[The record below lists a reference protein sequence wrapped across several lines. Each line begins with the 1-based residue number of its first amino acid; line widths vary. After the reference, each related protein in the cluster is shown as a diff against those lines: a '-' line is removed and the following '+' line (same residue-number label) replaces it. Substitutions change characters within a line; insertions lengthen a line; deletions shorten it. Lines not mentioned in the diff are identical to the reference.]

1 MSRKRNIEW
10 SEIRVIDMELYG
22 RSVIWTDKPEITE
35 ENVIDV
41 LIKAMPV
48 HLKNRAETDFLIKYE
63 KGYQP
68 LQRKAA
74 KSYRPDIDF
83 QSVDNVAAEVT
94 EFNTSY
100 RWGNPV
106 TLIQRGEVD
115 AGIGEDETVDV
126 ALLNECYDAQDI
138 NSKNQELGRYVE
150 ICGVGYTYVDLNK
163 DYEDGESYF
172 TVNVLDPRYA
182 FVIRSSYYA
191 DHRTMVGVTYREDDN
206 GLRHYTAITK
216 RQRFEIEEFK
226 ILNGNSDGERGQ
238 RFGDRSGEMNPWG
251 VIPVIEYI
259 RSYDRMGC
267 FERHIPEMDA
277 LNLLIS
283 DTLNQVD
290 QQTQAVW
297 HTNDVDFPVKEV
309 EVTNEDG
316 TVTTEEVE
324 VKPASGDWLETFT
337 TPDGKQPFIRP
348 LTMEYDYGGILQTV
362 MNKRSLILQKCGV
375 PERNSANGGSTGVAM
390 SDATGWSAAESSANK
405 QQLIIESAKMQEVRV
420 VLKVI
425 QKSTDVPSD
434 SPLLKLKAR
443 DIRPNVKRNRSF
455 DLITKSNALAT
466 LLSHGVNG
474 LHAFKTVNLFE
485 DNTQVWADSEEM
497 ITKYQKK
504 LFEEQKT
511 ESNGT
516 KNEAEKIP
524 DRTAS
529 DISDQRNES
538 PVIDGTQR
546 INYSEKNRKG

>member
-1 MSRKRNIEW
+1 
-10 SEIRVIDMELYG
+10 MELYG

-35 ENVIDV
+35 ENIIDV
-41 LIKAMPV
+41 LVKAMPV

-63 KGYQP
+63 KGRQP
-68 LQRKAA
+68 LQRKVA

-115 AGIGEDETVDV
+115 AGTGEDETVDV

-172 TVNVLDPRYA
+172 TINVLDPRYA

-238 RFGDRSGEMNPWG
+238 RFGNRSGEMNPWG
-251 VIPVIEYI
+251 VIPIIEYI

-267 FERHIPEMDA
+267 FERQIPEMDA

-425 QKSTDVPSD
+425 QKSTDVPAD

-504 LFEEQKT
+504 LFEEQKQ
-511 ESNGT
+511 ESSD

-538 PVIDGTQR
+538 PVVDGTQR

>member
-1 MSRKRNIEW
+1 
-10 SEIRVIDMELYG
+10 MELYG

-35 ENVIDV
+35 ENIIDV
-41 LIKAMPV
+41 LVKAMPV

-63 KGYQP
+63 KGHQP
-68 LQRKAA
+68 LQRKVA

-115 AGIGEDETVDV
+115 AGTGEDETVDV

-226 ILNGNSDGERGQ
+226 ILNGNSDSERGQ
-238 RFGDRSGEMNPWG
+238 RFGNRSGEMNPWG
-251 VIPVIEYI
+251 VIPIIEYI

-267 FERHIPEMDA
+267 FERQIPEMDA

-504 LFEEQKT
+504 LFEEQRT

>member
-1 MSRKRNIEW
+1 MYGRNI
-10 SEIRVIDMELYG
+10 
-22 RSVIWTDKPEITE
+22 IWTDRPEITE
-35 ENVIDV
+35 ENIIDV
-41 LIKAMPV
+41 LVKAMPS
-48 HLKNRAETDFLIKYE
+48 HLKNRVDIDYLIKYE

-68 LQRKAA
+68 LQRKEPKA
-74 KSYRPDIDF
+74 YRPNIDWE
-83 QSVDNVAAEVT
+83 SVDNVAAECT

-100 RWGNPV
+100 RWGNPI
-106 TLIQRGEVD
+106 TFIQRGEVD
-115 AGIGEDETVDV
+115 AGDGRNETIDV
-126 ALLNECYDAQDI
+126 ALLNECYDSQDI
-138 NSKNQELGRYVE
+138 QSKNQELGRYVE
-150 ICGVGYTYVDLNK
+150 ICGVGYTYVDINK
-163 DYEDGESYF
+163 EYEDGESYF
-172 TVNVLDPRYA
+172 TVDVLDPRYA
-182 FVIRSSYYA
+182 FIIRSSYYQ
-191 DHRTMVGVTYREDDN
+191 DHRPMVGVTYRVDDD
-206 GLRHYTAITK
+206 GLHHYTAITK
-216 RQRFEIEEFK
+216 RQRFEIEEYK
-226 ILNGNSDGERGQ
+226 ILNGENKGGTDYS
-238 RFGDRSGEMNPWG
+238 FGNRSGEMNPWG
-251 VIPVIEYI
+251 MIPIIEYI

-267 FERHIPEMDA
+267 FERQIPEMDA

-283 DTLNQVD
+283 STLDQVD

-297 HTNDVDFPVKEV
+297 HTNDVDFPTEQI
-309 EVTNEDG
+309 EVTNDDG
-316 TVTTEEVE
+316 TTTTQEV
-324 VKPASGDWLETFT
+324 VRKPESGDWLETFT

-348 LTMEYDYGGILQTV
+348 LVMEYDYSGILQTV

-405 QQLIIESAKMQEVRV
+405 QQLIVESAKMQEVKV
-420 VLKVI
+420 VLRILK
-425 QKSTDVPSD
+425 KSTDVPAD

-529 DISDQRNES
+529 DISDQKDES
-538 PVIDGTQR
+538 PVVDGINQ
-546 INYSEKNRKG
+546 INYSAKNRKR

>member
-1 MSRKRNIEW
+1 
-10 SEIRVIDMELYG
+10 MELYG
-22 RSVIWTDKPEITE
+22 RNIIWTDRPEITE
-35 ENVIDV
+35 ENIIDV
-41 LIKAMPV
+41 LVKAMPS
-48 HLKNRAETDFLIKYE
+48 HLKNRVDIDYLIKYE

-68 LQRKAA
+68 LQRKEPKA
-74 KSYRPDIDF
+74 YRPNIDWE
-83 QSVDNVAAEVT
+83 SVDNVAAECT

-100 RWGNPV
+100 RWGNPI
-106 TLIQRGEVD
+106 TFIQRGEVD
-115 AGIGEDETVDV
+115 AGDGRNETIDV
-126 ALLNECYDAQDI
+126 ALLNECYDSQDI
-138 NSKNQELGRYVE
+138 QSKNQELGRYVE
-150 ICGVGYTYVDLNK
+150 ICGVGYTYVDINK
-163 DYEDGESYF
+163 EYEDGESYF
-172 TVNVLDPRYA
+172 TVDVLDPRYA
-182 FVIRSSYYA
+182 FIIRSSYYQ
-191 DHRTMVGVTYREDDN
+191 DHRPMVGVTYRVDDD
-206 GLRHYTAITK
+206 GLHHYTAITK
-216 RQRFEIEEFK
+216 RQRFEIEEYK
-226 ILNGNSDGERGQ
+226 ILNGENKGGTDYS
-238 RFGDRSGEMNPWG
+238 FGNRSGEMNPWG
-251 VIPVIEYI
+251 MIPIIEYI

-267 FERHIPEMDA
+267 FERQIPEMDA

-283 DTLNQVD
+283 STLDQVD

-297 HTNDVDFPVKEV
+297 HTNDVDFPTEQI
-309 EVTNEDG
+309 EVTNDDG
-316 TVTTEEVE
+316 TTTTQEV
-324 VKPASGDWLETFT
+324 VRKPESGDWLETFT

-348 LTMEYDYGGILQTV
+348 LVMEYDYSGILQTV

-375 PERNSANGGSTGVAM
+375 PERNFANGGSTGVAM

-405 QQLIIESAKMQEVRV
+405 QQLIVESAKMQEVKV
-420 VLKVI
+420 VLKI
-425 QKSTDVPSD
+425 LKKSTDVPAD

-529 DISDQRNES
+529 DISDQKDES
-538 PVIDGTQR
+538 PVVDGINQ
-546 INYSEKNRKG
+546 INYSAKNRKR

>member
-1 MSRKRNIEW
+1 MIN
-10 SEIRVIDMELYG
+10 MELYG
-22 RSVIWTDKPEITE
+22 RNIIWTDVPEITE
-35 ENVIDV
+35 ENIIDV
-41 LIKAMPV
+41 LIKAMPY
-48 HLKNRAETDFLIKYE
+48 HKKNRMDIDYLIKYE
-63 KGYQP
+63 KGFQP
-68 LQRKAA
+68 LQRKEPKA
-74 KSYRPDIDF
+74 YRPTIDWE
-83 QSVDNVAAEVT
+83 SVDNVAAEVT

-100 RWGNPV
+100 RWGNPI
-106 TLIQRGEVD
+106 TFIQRGEVD
-115 AGIGEDETVDV
+115 AGNGKDETVDV
-126 ALLNECYDAQDI
+126 ALLNECYDAQNI
-138 NSKNQELGRYVE
+138 QSKNQELGRYVE
-150 ICGVGYTYVDLNK
+150 ICGIGYTYVDINK
-163 DYEDGESYF
+163 EYEDGESYF
-172 TVNVLDPRYA
+172 TVDVLDPRYA
-182 FVIRSSYYA
+182 FIIRSSYYQ
-191 DHRTMVGVTYREDDN
+191 DHRPMVGVTYRVDDD
-206 GLRHYTAITK
+206 GLHHYTVFSRK
-216 RQRFEIEEFK
+216 QRFEIEEFK
-226 ILNGNSDGERGQ
+226 ILNGGTSETGKK
-238 RFGDRSGEMNPWG
+238 FGDRSGEMNPWG
-251 VIPVIEYI
+251 AIPIIEYI

-267 FERHIPEMDA
+267 FERQIPEMDA

-283 DTLNQVD
+283 STLDQVD

-504 LFEEQKT
+504 LFEEQRT

>member
-1 MSRKRNIEW
+1 
-10 SEIRVIDMELYG
+10 MELYG
-22 RSVIWTDKPEITE
+22 RNVIWTDKPEITE
-35 ENVIDV
+35 ENIIEI
-41 LIKAMPV
+41 LIKAMPI
-48 HLKNRAETDFLIKYE
+48 HLKNRGEIDFLIKYE
-63 KGYQP
+63 KGLQP
-68 LQRKAA
+68 LQRKSA
-74 KSYRPDIDF
+74 KTYRPDIDF

-100 RWGNPV
+100 RWGNPI
-106 TLIQRGEVD
+106 TFIQRGEVD
-115 AGIGEDETVDV
+115 AGDGRNETVDV
-126 ALLNECYDAQDI
+126 ALLNECYDSQDI
-138 NSKNQELGRYVE
+138 QSKNQELGRYVE

-163 DYEDGESYF
+163 EYEDGESYF

-191 DHRTMVGVTYREDDN
+191 DHRPMVGVAYREDEN
-206 GLRHYTAITK
+206 GLRHYTAITR
-216 RQRFEIEEFK
+216 RQRFEIEEYK
-226 ILNGNSDGERGQ
+226 ILNGELKGSTGK

-251 VIPVIEYI
+251 VIPIIEYI

-267 FERHIPEMDA
+267 FERQIPEMDA

-297 HTNDVDFPVKEV
+297 HTNDVDFPVEEV

-316 TVTTEEVE
+316 TVTTKEVD
-324 VKPASGDWLETFT
+324 VKPASGEWLETFT

-348 LTMEYDYGGILQTV
+348 LTMEYDYSGILQTV

-405 QQLIIESAKMQEVRV
+405 QQLIVESAKMQEVRV
-420 VLKVI
+420 VLKI
-425 QKSTDVPSD
+425 LQKSTDVPAD

-474 LHAFKTVNLFE
+474 LHVFKTVNLFE

-511 ESNGT
+511 ESNS

-529 DISDQRNES
+529 DISDQKDES
-538 PVIDGTQR
+538 PVVDGNYQ
-546 INYSEKNRKG
+546 INYSLKNRKG

>member
-1 MSRKRNIEW
+1 
-10 SEIRVIDMELYG
+10 MELYG

-35 ENVIDV
+35 ENIIEV
-41 LIKAMPV
+41 LIKSMPT
-48 HLKNRAETDFLIKYE
+48 HLKNRAEIDFLIKYE

-68 LQRKAA
+68 LQRKAE
-74 KSYRPDIDF
+74 KTYRPDIDF
-83 QSVDNVAAEVT
+83 RSVDNVAAEVT

-100 RWGNPV
+100 RWGNPI

-115 AGIGEDETVDV
+115 AGTGENETVDV
-126 ALLNECYDAQDI
+126 ALLNECYDSQDI
-138 NSKNQELGRYVE
+138 QSKNQELGRFVE

-172 TVNVLDPRYA
+172 TVDVLDPRYA
-182 FVIRSSYYA
+182 FVIRSSYYQ
-191 DHRTMVGVTYREDDN
+191 DHRPMVGVTYRVDDN

-216 RQRFEIEEFK
+216 RQRFEIEEYK
-226 ILNGNSDGERGQ
+226 ILNGASKGETGK

-251 VIPVIEYI
+251 AIPIIEYI

-267 FERHIPEMDA
+267 FERQIPEMDA

-297 HTNDVDFPVKEV
+297 HTNDVDFPVEEV

-316 TVTTEEVE
+316 TTEIKEV
-324 VKPASGDWLETFT
+324 VKKPESGDWLETFT

-348 LTMEYDYGGILQTV
+348 LVMEYDYSGILHTV

-405 QQLIIESAKMQEVRV
+405 QQLIVESAKMQEVRV
-420 VLKVI
+420 VLRI
-425 QKSTDVPSD
+425 ILKSTDVPAD

-529 DISDQRNES
+529 DISDQKDES
-538 PVIDGTQR
+538 PVVDGTTQ
-546 INYSEKNRKG
+546 INYSAKNRKG